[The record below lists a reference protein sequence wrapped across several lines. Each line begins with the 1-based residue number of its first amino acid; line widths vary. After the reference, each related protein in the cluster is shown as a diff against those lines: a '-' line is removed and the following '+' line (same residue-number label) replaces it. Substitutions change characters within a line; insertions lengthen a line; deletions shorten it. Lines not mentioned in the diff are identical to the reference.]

1 MPWSKEAILIGL
13 SGVAGFAP
21 AVKREAGAQQVCC
34 NPGTAP
40 ATVSGLDRL
49 MPLRQRVVGRRRSF
63 KPNGVHESGDR
74 PVSQSNPPRG
84 AVALVA
90 MFRQWPFRITIRTEG
105 AKEA

>member
-1 MPWSKEAILIGL
+1 MPWSKEAIIIGL

-84 AVALVA
+84 AVALRA
-90 MFRQWPFRITIRTEG
+90 MFR
-105 AKEA
+105 